1 MRLHW
6 IGVTANTMTGV
17 FIRRGRLGDTETYR
31 KKQVAAEIGVK
42 LLQVKEC
49 QGLQHPLEVADKPPS
64 LENSEAETRVLLTP
78 FVFIYSDCGHL
89 LRQP

>member
-17 FIRRGRLGDTETYR
+17 FIRSRRLGDTEVQEETGSH
-31 KKQVAAEIGVK
+31 AELEWK

-49 QGLQHPLEVADKPPS
+49 QGLQHPLEVADKPSS

-78 FVFIYSDCGHL
+78 FVFIY
-89 LRQP
+89 